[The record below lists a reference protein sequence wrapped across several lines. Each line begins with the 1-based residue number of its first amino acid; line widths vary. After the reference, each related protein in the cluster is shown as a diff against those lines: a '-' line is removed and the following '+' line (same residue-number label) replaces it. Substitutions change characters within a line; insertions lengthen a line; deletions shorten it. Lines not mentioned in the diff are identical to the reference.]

1 MTEQTPI
8 DNLGIAES
16 KSPRR
21 RRANGLLILSLFALI
36 IFTIAYKPS
45 VKAVYCNTETLSFQP
60 DVIMLG
66 ASWCPYCY
74 KARKYFVANEI
85 NYCEYNI
92 EDDAQGTQRYAQINS
107 ASNNPAMQ
115 PLGIPIL
122 FIGDY
127 LFSGF
132 EEARIEQAL
141 AATEAL

>member
-8 DNLGIAES
+8 DSPEIPKL
-16 KSPRR
+16 PRR
-21 RRANGLLILSLFALI
+21 RRASGLLILSLFALI
-36 IFTIAYKPS
+36 IFAIAYRPS
-45 VKAVYCNTETLSFQP
+45 VDAVYCNAETLSRKP

-85 NYCEYNI
+85 NYCEYDI
-92 EDDAQGTQRYAQINS
+92 EDDAQGTQRYARINS
-107 ASNNPAMQ
+107 ASNNPGMQ

-127 LFSGF
+127 QFSGF
-132 EEARIEQAL
+132 DEARVQQAL
-141 AATEAL
+141 TAIKAL

>member
-8 DNLGIAES
+8 DSSEMPEP
-16 KSPRR
+16 KPPRR
-21 RRANGLLILSLFALI
+21 RRANGLLVLSLFALI
-36 IFTIAYKPS
+36 IFAIAYRPS
-45 VKAVYCNTETLSFQP
+45 VDAVYCNAETLSTQP

-85 NYCEYNI
+85 NYCEYDI
-92 EDDAQGTQRYAQINS
+92 EDGAQGTQRYAQINS

-127 LFSGF
+127 QFSGF
-132 EEARIEQAL
+132 NEARIKQAL
-141 AATEAL
+141 AATEAI